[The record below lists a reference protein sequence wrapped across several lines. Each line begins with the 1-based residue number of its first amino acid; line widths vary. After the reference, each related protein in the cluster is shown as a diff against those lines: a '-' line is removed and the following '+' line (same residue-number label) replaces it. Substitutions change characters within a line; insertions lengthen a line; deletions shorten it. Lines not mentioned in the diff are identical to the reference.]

1 MKLVNEIA
9 HVDEKNAD
17 LRVIDIEILENL
29 CLLIEFSNGE
39 KRIFDAK
46 QLLEYPVYEKLK
58 KEEVFNTVDV
68 KNGVLVWDN
77 GKLDVGVDF
86 LYQKSEIYDKN

>member
-1 MKLVNEIA
+1 MRIVNGIA
-9 HVDEKNAD
+9 HVDEKTTD

-46 QLLEYPVYEKLK
+46 QLLEYAVYEKLK
-58 KEEVFNTVDV
+58 NKEVFNTVNV

-77 GKLDVGVDF
+77 EELDVGVDF
-86 LYQKSEIYDKN
+86 LYQKSEIYKNN